1 MTRRHCSSPPGSGRI
16 VSTWALAL
24 VVLALLLPVAAC
36 QHPKPPPA
44 QPPEI
49 SGMWGIRPSTWKRPG
64 GPSEEIKGALP
75 PPKKSVRRIA
85 GVEDLPPLPA
95 TVRSVPRSSL
105 AGPGGRGRVIS
116 FKDAPLSEVVSVFAD
131 LLGIRVITPPNFKGT
146 VTLHSGGAVRPDE
159 LMPLFET
166 ILETN
171 HYALVYQRGIYRV
184 LPLNQ
189 ARRSAAVPMSSAEL
203 LKTGRQPGFGLEVF
217 YLKYLSADRA
227 LKSIRRF
234 ISKNGDISSVQPA
247 NALIVAESQ
256 ANLAKVRRLIALLDV
271 PISRRVAIRVYHVEN
286 VTVKNL
292 ARDLRNIFKAMGIS
306 QKPRTGV
313 WADVVPL
320 PDLKSIAVI
329 SSVREMFRRVESW
342 LDDLDRQM
350 SEAEMGVYVYHCQS
364 GEAKDIAAVLT
375 ALFGVEKQPGKAAAP
390 RPLTPQPM
398 PPAQNP
404 RFKTAVSK
412 MNRGEGA
419 SRGGLSLSPQA
430 PPQREAPSGTMLEGG
445 VRIVVEPATNS
456 IVIRAP
462 RRMYHTLL
470 STIQK
475 LDVFPRQVLIE
486 VLIAEVTL
494 DDAMHLGVEWH
505 NFSPTWGDKRID
517 TNLIYDEALKLTPA
531 SGLIFT
537 ITQADRLKVTLRA
550 LAEEGKVNI
559 ISAPLLLSSDGQ
571 ESTINVGEEVPIITD
586 ITTSQDLS
594 QEPSKKITDRS
605 IKYRDIG
612 IILSVTPRINDSGL
626 VRMQVDQEITDLLK
640 ESFGDTG
647 SPSFFKR
654 TASTSVITTDSQSI
668 VIAGLIKERTEEKEA
683 GIPWLK
689 DIPLL
694 GYLFK
699 AAKKVKTRTELVITL
714 TPHVIHDMAD
724 AKAILEDLRDELR
737 RVRQPI
743 RRFRGPA
750 RGSAPKKKAPAP
762 SPEEGPGDGS

>member
-1 MTRRHCSSPPGSGRI
+1 MPLVLT
-16 VSTWALAL
+16 L
-24 VVLALLLPVAAC
+24 VVLALLLGVAAC
-36 QHPKPPPA
+36 QHTKPRKLP
-44 QPPEI
+44 PPEI
-49 SGMWGIRPSTWKRPG
+49 SGVWGIRPSTWKRPG

-85 GVEDLPPLPA
+85 GVEELPPLPA
-95 TVRSVPRSSL
+95 TVRSVPRAAL
-105 AGPGGRGRVIS
+105 PGQVGRQARVIS

-131 LLGIRVITPPNFKGT
+131 LLGIRVITPPNLKGT
-146 VTLHSGGAVRPDE
+146 VTLHSGGEVRPDE

-171 HYALVYQRGIYRV
+171 HYALVYEKGIYRI

-189 ARRSAAVPMSSAEL
+189 ARRQAAVPLSSADL
-203 LKTGRQPGFGLEVF
+203 LKVGEQPGFGLEVF

-247 NALIVAESQ
+247 NVLIVAESR
-256 ANLAKVRRLIALLDV
+256 ANLAKIRRLIALLDV

-286 VTVKNL
+286 VPVKNL

-350 SEAEMGVYVYHCQS
+350 SEAQMGVYVYHCQS

-375 ALFGVEKQPGKAAAP
+375 ALFGVEKGSKKAAGGTPRPAPQPAP
-390 RPLTPQPM
+390 RPSR
-398 PPAQNP
+398 A
-404 RFKTAVSK
+404 FKTATSK
-412 MNRGEGA
+412 MNRGDSE
-419 SRGGLSLSPQA
+419 SLGRMTPVTQT
-430 PPQREAPSGTMLEGG
+430 PPQREAPTGATLEGG
-445 VRIVVEPATNS
+445 VRIVVEPSTNS

-505 NFSPTWGDKRID
+505 NFTTSWGDNRID

-626 VRMQVDQEITDLLK
+626 VRLQVDQEITDLLK

-668 VIAGLIKERTEEKEA
+668 VIAGLIKERTELKEA

-699 AAKKVKTRTELVITL
+699 AAKNVKTRTELVITL

-724 AKAILEDLRDELR
+724 AKAILDDLRDELR
-737 RVRQPI
+737 RVRQPS
-743 RRFRGPA
+743 RLLRVPSDRPA
-750 RGSAPKKKAPAP
+750 PKKAPAP

>member
-1 MTRRHCSSPPGSGRI
+1 MTRAHCLWPLGSGRI
-16 VSTWALAL
+16 FLAL

-85 GVEDLPPLPA
+85 GVEELPPLPA
-95 TVRSVPRSSL
+95 TVRSVPRFPL
-105 AGPGGRGRVIS
+105 AGQGGQGRVIS

-131 LLGIRVITPPNFKGT
+131 LLGIRVITPPNLKGS
-146 VTLHSGGAVRPDE
+146 VTLHSGGEVRPDE

-171 HYALVYQRGIYRV
+171 HYALVYERGLYRV
-184 LPLNQ
+184 MPLNQ

-203 LKTGRQPGFGLEVF
+203 LKAGQQPGFGLEVF

-256 ANLAKVRRLIALLDV
+256 ANLAKIRRLIALLDV

-375 ALFGVEKQPGKAAAP
+375 ALFGVEKEAKKAAVPRPVTPQPAAP
-390 RPLTPQPM
+390 RTR
-398 PPAQNP
+398 NP
-404 RFKTAVSK
+404 RFKTALSK
-412 MNRGEGA
+412 MNSGGGD
-419 SRGGLSLSPQA
+419 SSGGLSLTPQA
-430 PPQREAPSGTMLEGG
+430 PPQREVPTGTMLEGG

-550 LAEEGKVNI
+550 LAEQGKVNI

-743 RRFRGPA
+743 RMFRAPSPQ
-750 RGSAPKKKAPAP
+750 SAPKKAPAS